1 MTWQVLMVRLYCHM
15 CADLPLTL
23 FVTWWAM
30 RVGCAQ
36 EGNRSRG
43 AGEVIFHTASGV
55 GATLLAQITVNLV
68 DPASSHML
76 VSKIKPCMSQHKRF
90 TARLQMAH

>member
-1 MTWQVLMVRLYCHM
+1 MRSDNERALQALLFSAATNLEGAAATSGETGKQRVLHSLHLRSDVCMVSI
-15 CADLPLTL
+15 
-23 FVTWWAM
+23 W
-30 RVGCAQ
+30 
-36 EGNRSRG
+36 
-43 AGEVIFHTASGV
+43 SGRH
-55 GATLLAQITVNLV
+55 LAQITVNLV